1 MKNFLLA
8 IMAVAISLG
17 LVGVSTTQLMAED
30 IATVAPKMTKEELKP
45 KLGDPDL
52 IIIDVLVQDQ
62 WETVDQKIPGAVHE
76 NPEEIDSWADK
87 YPKDKTYVLY

>member
-1 MKNFLLA
+1 MKRLLLSF
-8 IMAVAISLG
+8 MVVAISLG
-17 LVGVSTTQLMAED
+17 LVVLSATPLIAED
-30 IATVAPKMTKEELKP
+30 IAAVAPKMTKEELKP
-45 KLGDPDL
+45 KLGDPAL

-76 NPEEIDSWADK
+76 NPEEVDSWADK

>member
-1 MKNFLLA
+1 MKRLLLSF
-8 IMAVAISLG
+8 MVVAISLG
-17 LVGVSTTQLMAED
+17 LVVLSATPLIAED
-30 IATVAPKMTKEELKP
+30 IAAVAPKMTKEELKP

-76 NPEEIDSWADK
+76 NPEEVDSWADK

>member
-76 NPEEIDSWADK
+76 NPEEVDSWADK